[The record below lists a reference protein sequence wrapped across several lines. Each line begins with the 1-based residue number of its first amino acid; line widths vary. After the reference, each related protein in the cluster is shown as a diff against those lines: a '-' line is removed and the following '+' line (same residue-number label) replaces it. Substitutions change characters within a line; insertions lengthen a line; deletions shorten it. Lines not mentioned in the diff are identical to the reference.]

1 MQIRTNPQCLMSAI
15 ATFNTLFFKAI
26 PCKLVQYW
34 VAMPKLQQKS
44 AAGAVLQYTAE
55 LITGF
60 SPLMNVSAVI
70 SGGIFKNEN

>member
-1 MQIRTNPQCLMSAI
+1 
-15 ATFNTLFFKAI
+15 
-26 PCKLVQYW
+26 
-34 VAMPKLQQKS
+34 MPKLQQKS

-70 SGGIFKNEN
+70 SGGIFKSEN